1 MAVCVCVSGVGGE
14 VIVNIIFRASIVMA
28 KKKKKTTI
36 NKILNKS
43 GRAIHKFDTEECHT
57 LFYILITLAILWRRE
72 KGETRRSV

>member
-28 KKKKKTTI
+28 KKKKTTI